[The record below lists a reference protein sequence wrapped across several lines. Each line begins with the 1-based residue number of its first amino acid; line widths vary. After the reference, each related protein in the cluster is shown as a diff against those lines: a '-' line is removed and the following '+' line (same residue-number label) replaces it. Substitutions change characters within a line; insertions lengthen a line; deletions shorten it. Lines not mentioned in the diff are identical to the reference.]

1 MTAGAGDQPGRAGKR
16 DPNRRVIMCH
26 CTVHGGPIGFTNLVI
41 SKRDGQI
48 VMDPHVTGGCVIVF
62 DEKAAAEL
70 FDAIGE
76 WLG

>member
-1 MTAGAGDQPGRAGKR
+1 MSTDQPGTGPRGKR
-16 DPNRRVIMCH
+16 DPNRRVIMVH
-26 CTVHGGPIGFTNLVI
+26 CTVHGGAKGFTNLVI

-48 VMDPHVTGGCVIVF
+48 VMDPHATGGCVVVF

-70 FDAIGE
+70 FGTIGE

>member
-1 MTAGAGDQPGRAGKR
+1 MNADQSGTGPRGKR

-26 CTVHGGPIGFTNLVI
+26 CTVHGGAIGFTNLVI
-41 SKRDGQI
+41 SKRDGEI
-48 VMDPHVTGGCVIVF
+48 EMNPHATGACVIIF
-62 DEKAAAEL
+62 DEKAAAEV